1 MQSPCPPEAH
11 ILVKERDG
19 ELTTLGQAV
28 KKNNNHEGKAVLDR
42 MIWKCL
48 LVEAMSEQRP
58 ERSM

>member
-28 KKNNNHEGKAVLDR
+28 KKNQQSRGKGCFGQDDL
-42 MIWKCL
+42 
-48 LVEAMSEQRP
+48 EMSLGGGHV
-58 ERSM
+58 

>member
-28 KKNNNHEGKAVLDR
+28 KKKKKKQSLGKGCFGQDDL
-42 MIWKCL
+42 
-48 LVEAMSEQRP
+48 EMSLGGGHV
-58 ERSM
+58 